1 MKSIEV
7 VEIIGFTPAMV
18 EIIWI
23 LNKRE
28 KFLMH
33 KKPKGIR
40 EWGDLEIKNQFYL
53 FKYSEIPSALNVKI

>member
-1 MKSIEV
+1 LDKFGGLLPVEVRWLMKSIEV

-18 EIIWI
+18 KIIWI

-40 EWGDLEIKNQFYL
+40 E
-53 FKYSEIPSALNVKI
+53 